1 MALLKTTSDGYLD
14 PRAGVLFG
22 QGNKSITNDQI
33 SGFVNQ
39 NKSNPQAI
47 LSSALANNVSVDQIA
62 NAMSGT
68 PGFDKAS
75 INKYIAE
82 QGISNTNVG
91 GAGTPGTQAT
101 PNYLDPRASIVYG
114 RGNQGINNDQISSF
128 VNQNASDPQAILN
141 AALRHNVSADQ
152 VAEAMR
158 GTPGFDSTN
167 IQKYLNEQGI
177 NRTIK
182 PDNVSL
188 NAALSGNAPNV
199 NYQNVAPSTARL
211 SQAYFDEDRDTVQ
224 GRLAQVL
231 NPNSQLMQRAQ
242 FFANQQAN
250 ARGLLNSS
258 LATSAAQAAMT
269 DAGLQIATPDAA
281 AFNQFGL
288 QNTEAANRQ
297 AQFNA
302 DQLNRVNTANAS
314 QQMEAGKINADNF
327 IRTQQFNA
335 GQQNDLTKLE
345 ASINSRFTEQG
356 FQYDLDAAKTDLEN
370 RNKGALA
377 ALQSNLDRAAA
388 GDKLSMDASLNFMK
402 MFNDIQ
408 LGSGTEAE
416 KSEKIAGLVEVFNK
430 IPKFSRAADASGA
443 TDNLDFSGGS
453 GATSGAGSGL
463 SLSTAVKPQD
473 KVGIDG
479 NVVGKVGSGDN
490 VRTLSGQVLD
500 APTVSAV
507 KQVLGPSADPSAV
520 ISLGW
525 RDNAASVANKTSSG
539 NGLYSLALRNV
550 GPQGDVNAEQNRLI
564 GVLNSGIES
573 GDIIKIPVPKGAPK
587 GYPATPEDQ
596 AKQKII
602 NAVGAGG
609 GGIYS
614 SAYYDPKNLL
624 GFAR

>member
-1 MALLKTTSDGYLD
+1 MALLQTTSGGYLD

-22 QGNKSITNDQI
+22 QGNKDIKNEDI
-33 SGFVNQ
+33 KGFVNQ
-39 NKSNPQAI
+39 NI
-47 LSSALANNVSVDQIA
+47 
-62 NAMSGT
+62 T
-68 PGFDKAS
+68 
-75 INKYIAE
+75 
-82 QGISNTNVG
+82 
-91 GAGTPGTQAT
+91 
-101 PNYLDPRASIVYG
+101 
-114 RGNQGINNDQISSF
+114 
-128 VNQNASDPQAILN
+128 DPQAILN
-141 AALRHNVSADQ
+141 AAIKNNVSADQ

-167 IQKYLNEQGI
+167 IHNYLKEQGI
-177 NRTIK
+177 TRAMK
-182 PDNVSL
+182 PDQVSITPVTTQP
-188 NAALSGNAPNV
+188 APNV
-199 NYQNVAPSTARL
+199 NYQNVAPSTAAL
-211 SQAYFDEDRDTVQ
+211 HQADFDENKGTVA
-224 GRLAQVL
+224 GRLDQTL
-231 NPNSQLMQRAQ
+231 NPNSPLMQRAQ

-250 ARGLLNSS
+250 SRGLLNSS
-258 LATSAAQAAMT
+258 MATSAAQAAMT
-269 DAGLQIATPDAA
+269 DAGLQIAAPDAA
-281 AFNQFGL
+281 AFNQFAL
-288 QNTEAANRQ
+288 QNMNARNQQ

-314 QQMEAGKINADNF
+314 QRMEAGKINADNF

-335 GQQNDLTKLE
+335 GQQNDIAKLE
-345 ASINSRFTEQG
+345 ASINSRFSEQG
-356 FQYDLDAAKTDLEN
+356 FQYDLDAAKMDLEN

-377 ALQSNLDRAAA
+377 ALQSNLDRAAT

-443 TDNLDFSGGS
+443 SDNLDF
-453 GATSGAGSGL
+453 SGL
-463 SLSTAVKPQD
+463 SLSTAAKPPD
-473 KVGIDG
+473 KTGIDG
-479 NVVGKVGSGDN
+479 NIAGKVGGGDN

-507 KQVLGPSADPSAV
+507 KQVLGPSADPAAV

-525 RDNAASVANKTSSG
+525 RDNAASVANKTSPV

-564 GVLNSGIES
+564 GVLNSGLAS
-573 GDIIKIPVPKGAPK
+573 GDIIRIPVPKGAPK
-587 GYPATPEDQ
+587 GFPATPEDQ

-614 SAYYDPKNLL
+614 SAYYDPRNLL
-624 GFAR
+624 GFAK

>member
-1 MALLKTTSDGYLD
+1 MALLQTTSGGYLD

-22 QGNKSITNDQI
+22 QGNKDIKNEDI
-33 SGFVNQ
+33 KGFVNQ
-39 NKSNPQAI
+39 NI
-47 LSSALANNVSVDQIA
+47 
-62 NAMSGT
+62 T
-68 PGFDKAS
+68 
-75 INKYIAE
+75 
-82 QGISNTNVG
+82 
-91 GAGTPGTQAT
+91 
-101 PNYLDPRASIVYG
+101 
-114 RGNQGINNDQISSF
+114 
-128 VNQNASDPQAILN
+128 DPQAILN
-141 AALRHNVSADQ
+141 AAIKNNVSADQ

-167 IQKYLNEQGI
+167 IHNYLKEQGI
-177 NRTIK
+177 TRAMK
-182 PDNVSL
+182 PDQVSMTPVTTQP
-188 NAALSGNAPNV
+188 APNV
-199 NYQNVAPSTARL
+199 NYQNVAPSTAAL
-211 SQAYFDEDRDTVQ
+211 HQADFDENKGTVA
-224 GRLAQVL
+224 GRLDQTL
-231 NPNSQLMQRAQ
+231 NPNSPLMQRAQ

-250 ARGLLNSS
+250 SRGLLNSS
-258 LATSAAQAAMT
+258 MATSAAQAAMT
-269 DAGLQIATPDAA
+269 DAGLQIAAPDAA
-281 AFNQFGL
+281 AFNQFAL
-288 QNTEAANRQ
+288 QNTNARNQQ

-302 DQLNRVNTANAS
+302 DQLNRVNTANAT

-327 IRTQQFNA
+327 IRTEQFNA

-345 ASINSRFTEQG
+345 ASINSRFSEQG
-356 FQYDLDAAKTDLEN
+356 FQYDLDAAKMDLES

-377 ALQSNLDRAAA
+377 ALQSNLDRAAT

-443 TDNLDFSGGS
+443 SDNLDFSGGS
-453 GATSGAGSGL
+453 GAASGSTSGAGSGL

-473 KVGIDG
+473 KTGIDG
-479 NVVGKVGSGDN
+479 NIVGKVGSGDN

-500 APTVSAV
+500 ASTVSAV

-525 RDNAASVANKTSSG
+525 GDNAASVANKTSPG

-550 GPQGDVNAEQNRLI
+550 GPEGDVNAEQNRLI
-564 GVLNSGIES
+564 GVLNSGLAS
-573 GDIIKIPVPKGAPK
+573 GDIIRIPVPKGAPK

-596 AKQKII
+596 ARQKII

-614 SAYYDPKNLL
+614 SAYYDPRNLL